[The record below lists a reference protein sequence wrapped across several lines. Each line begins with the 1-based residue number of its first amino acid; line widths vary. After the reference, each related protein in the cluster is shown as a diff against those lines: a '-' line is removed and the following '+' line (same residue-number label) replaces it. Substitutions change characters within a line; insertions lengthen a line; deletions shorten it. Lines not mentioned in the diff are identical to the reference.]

1 MKKNKRCILALLGLT
16 FFFCRF
22 LYADDNGN
30 SLSPF
35 SFFIGEDLLYNVR
48 YSFISLGSVRMK
60 TLGTIQEN
68 GVTLYKMQSFID
80 SYSGVPFVDLHVIY
94 ESHIDEQGFPHH
106 FIART
111 QDKEKWNYV
120 TYDFNNDV
128 HKIVIR
134 KGVGT
139 REDCTNYT
147 SIDTIFADS
156 SFQDGLSIFFYA
168 RRKSGKNG
176 YEVIPTFQ
184 DQKKSTTEIDFT
196 EKIENTDISAL
207 DNEIS
212 TKFMDGKANFIGVF
226 GLTGGFRGWFSDDA
240 ERVPIIAKLNV
251 LVGSVTLELKEW
263 KHGNWNPPKGK
274 DD

>member
-1 MKKNKRCILALLGLT
+1 LKKIFFVIVCIT
-16 FFFCRF
+16 FFHYSVFTLNEKKQTYTPPFRF
-22 LYADDNGN
+22 LV
-30 SLSPF
+30 
-35 SFFIGEDLLYNVR
+35 GEELLYNVR
-48 YSFISLGSVRMK
+48 YGFISLGSVRMK
-60 TLGTIQEN
+60 VEEKIMEN
-68 GVTLYKMQSFID
+68 GISLYKAQSFID

-94 ESHIDEQGFPHH
+94 ESHIDEDGFPRY
-106 FIART
+106 FIGRI
-111 QDKEKWNYV
+111 QDGDHWNYE
-120 TYDFNNDV
+120 TYDFDNDV

-176 YEVIPTFQ
+176 YEVVPTFQ